1 MLICYAGL
9 VDKSTEHISSSRSEQ
24 TEPLSFEELAAQQ
37 GVAPVDEFEAL
48 VGRPSPEDESAEE
61 FSAMLREWRRE
72 GTGTGSSQ

>member
-1 MLICYAGL
+1 MICYPGL
-9 VDKSTEHISSSRSEQ
+9 VDKRAQHISSSRSDQ
-24 TEPLSFEELAAQQ
+24 TEPLSFEELTAQQ

-48 VGRPSPEDESAEE
+48 VGRPSSEDESAEE